1 MVNVNSSSKLLK
13 NIFSN
18 WAGFVF
24 NAVIAFFL
32 SPFVVHSLGNTYYGI
47 WVIMMQLTGYL
58 GILELG
64 VRSSIIK
71 YVAEYS
77 ARDEKTKLN
86 QIVSSAISIYLLIA
100 LVSLVVSGLL
110 AVLFPLFFKV
120 EHASLQIIR
129 TIIVITGITVAQ
141 GFIFNT
147 FYGILMGLQRYD
159 LFNRVSIIS
168 ALFRAILIVAFL
180 KLGYGVIAL
189 AVIQLGINLCSNLAA
204 FYYCKKQL
212 PYLKITWFTR
222 SDGAYR
228 TVLGYGT
235 QSFFVTVSQK
245 VIYQTDSF
253 IIGAA
258 IGASAVTFYSI
269 PLTMIEYMRRLVIA
283 MTEVFVP
290 FSSELGARGDFEK
303 IRQLLIRGTR
313 TSILVGLPICIVYLI
328 MGERFIA
335 LWMGTEYARA
345 GAGAL
350 LILVTAQ
357 IFSITHLTSREILFG
372 LSLQRINAYCYGIE
386 AIANLGLSILFVR
399 RLGIEGVAL
408 GTAIPHV
415 TIVLFVFP
423 AVITRK
429 LNLSM
434 REYLKKG
441 MVPTVLPGLLFAA
454 ACYILNMYYPASTL
468 ITFFASI
475 LLLFPLFAVPAWF
488 TCLER
493 AEKVSYRAAF
503 QRGMLGIRGVFLK
516 W

>member
-1 MVNVNSSSKLLK
+1 MKGSSKLLK
-13 NIFSN
+13 NVFSN

-64 VRSSIIK
+64 VRSSIVK
-71 YVAEYS
+71 YVAEYA

-86 QIVSSAISIYLLIA
+86 QIVSSAVSIYFIIALASLLASALIA
-100 LVSLVVSGLL
+100 GL
-110 AVLFPLFFKV
+110 FSLFFKV
-120 EHASLQIIR
+120 ENASLHTVRVIV
-129 TIIVITGITVAQ
+129 VITGITVAQ

-159 LFNRVSIIS
+159 LFNRVSIVS
-168 ALFRAILIVAFL
+168 AAFRAILIVVFL

-189 AVIQLGINLCSNLAA
+189 AVIQLAINLCSNLAA
-204 FYYCKKQL
+204 YHYCKKQL
-212 PYLKITWFTR
+212 PYLKITWFGK
-222 SDGAYR
+222 SEGAYK

-258 IGASAVTFYSI
+258 VGASAVTFYSI

-290 FSSELGARGDFEK
+290 FSSELGARGDFER

-328 MGERFIA
+328 MGERFIC
-335 LWMGTEYARA
+335 LWMGTEYANT

-350 LILVTAQ
+350 LILVIAQ

-372 LSLQRINAYCYGIE
+372 LALQRINAYCYGVE

-399 RLGIEGVAL
+399 HLGIEGVAL
-408 GTAIPHV
+408 GTAIPHII
-415 TIVLFVFP
+415 IVLFVFP
-423 AVITRK
+423 VVITRK
-429 LNLSM
+429 LNLGM
-434 REYLKKG
+434 GEYLKKG
-441 MVPTVLPGLLFAA
+441 MAPTLAPGLLFAGG
-454 ACYILNMYYPASTL
+454 CYLLNTYYPVASL
-468 ITFFASI
+468 PGLFSSI
-475 LLLFPLFAVPAWF
+475 LILFPLFAVPAWF
-488 TCLER
+488 TCLESV
-493 AEKVSYRAAF
+493 EKDSYRAVF
-503 QRGMLGIRGVFLK
+503 QKGMMGIRGVFLK
-516 W
+516 G